1 MYIEQGQKQYRALIR
16 AIDDGGNAVSLEYRT
31 YTAPDAAHAK
41 RQALDEAG
49 SLFPDYWPRVEWV
62 EPLA

>member
-1 MYIEQGQKQYRALIR
+1 MQIEQKQQEYRALIR
-16 AIDDGGNAVSLEYRT
+16 GIDDNGHAVSLEYRT

-49 SLFPDYWPRVEWV
+49 SLFPDYWPRVESV
-62 EPLA
+62 EPLD